1 MDLTHKNT
9 FLIKGNS
16 QNKIKKEIKKYTGEK
31 HIDISSLM
39 FLPEENMYINFED
52 NSIGFNIYLKNGSN
66 TGIYA
71 FSFFDNMI
79 IKKYEELH
87 SLLINSDDDSYK
99 KINKGSRYFSEFLLI
114 FQNLNSLNAYTN
126 TGQSIKLMLKE
137 KAKK

>member
-1 MDLTHKNT
+1 MDLTQKNT

-31 HIDISSLM
+31 HIDISSLV

-71 FSFFDNMI
+71 FAFFDSMI
-79 IKKYEELH
+79 IEKYEGLH

-99 KINKGSRYFSEFLLI
+99 KINKDSPYFSEILFT
-114 FQNLNSLNAYTN
+114 FQNLNSLNAYTS
-126 TGQSIKLMLKE
+126 TGQPIQLVIKG
-137 KAKK
+137 